1 MQDFWIFVTDFG
13 DSAVTLP
20 LSAMALVFLLTS
32 GWRRAAFAFVLAI
45 GCAGI
50 AIGLLKL
57 FLVSCGRPL
66 VGASL
71 TDPSG
76 HVAMS
81 AATFG
86 SLALAVGRT
95 VSVRQ
100 RRWLLAAAALLVGAI
115 ALSRILLHA
124 HSPAEVAVGLAV
136 GLLST
141 FVLRAVLGSDEAP
154 PLRLVWLALGAVIV
168 AGMMH
173 GARWPIEEWIKAAA
187 HLIRNRWPSCA

>member
-1 MQDFWIFVTDFG
+1 LLDFWKFVTDFG

-20 LSAMALVFLLTS
+20 LGALTLIFLLTS
-32 GWRRAAFAFVLAI
+32 GWRRAALAFLLAI

-57 FLVSCGRPL
+57 LLVSCGKPL
-66 VGASL
+66 VGAAL

-81 AATFG
+81 AATYG
-86 SLALAVGRT
+86 SLALALGRT
-95 VSVRQ
+95 GSVRQ
-100 RRWLLAAAALLVGAI
+100 RPWLLAAAALLVAAI

-141 FVLRAVLGSDEAP
+141 LIFRVILGPGEAP
-154 PLRLVWLALGAVIV
+154 PLRLAWFAFGAILI
-168 AGMMH
+168 AGVMH
-173 GARWPIEEWIKAAA
+173 GTRWPIEQWIKAAA
-187 HLIRNRWPSCA
+187 HLIRNRWPGCG

>member
-1 MQDFWIFVTDFG
+1 LQDFWTFVTDFG

-20 LSAMALVFLLTS
+20 LGALTLIFLLAS

-45 GCAGI
+45 GCAGL

-57 FLVSCGRPL
+57 LLVSCGKPL
-66 VGASL
+66 VGAAL

-81 AATFG
+81 AATYG
-86 SLALAVGRT
+86 SLALALGHT
-95 VSVRQ
+95 VSIRQ
-100 RRWLLAAAALLVGAI
+100 RPWLLAAAALLVAGI

-136 GLLST
+136 GLLSALV
-141 FVLRAVLGSDEAP
+141 FRAVLGPSEAP
-154 PLRLVWLALGAVIV
+154 PLRLLWFTLGAIII
-168 AGMMH
+168 AGVMH
-173 GARWPIEEWIKAAA
+173 GTRWPIEQWIKAVA
-187 HLIRNRWPSCA
+187 HLIRNRWPGCG